1 MQSNGFFGI
10 FATQLIYNNALESQ
24 NFVLLQT
31 SKFYLMHKSRYIFIF
46 LLLFFPLLLS
56 AQNQT
61 DKSQTSTEV
70 EEVEVP
76 IMTQLGTTQYKGKTI
91 PHVIFPTLPKYA
103 PMQFDSEKE
112 REEYNRLVYN
122 VKKVLPWAK
131 LAKLTII
138 ETYEYLETLP
148 DKRSRDAHI
157 KQVEAGLKKQYAPA
171 LKKLTRSQGKLLIKL
186 VNRECNMTGYN
197 IAKALIGS
205 FKANLYQGIALL
217 FGNSLNKKYDP
228 EGDDKYTERVVRMV
242 EAGVL

>member
-1 MQSNGFFGI
+1 MQTLKFIILSISFFLSLSLG
-10 FATQLIYNNALESQ
+10 A
-24 NFVLLQT
+24 QT
-31 SKFYLMHKSRYIFIF
+31 PQDKQ
-46 LLLFFPLLLS
+46 
-56 AQNQT
+56 AQ
-61 DKSQTSTEV
+61 TEV

-76 IMTQLGTTQYKGKTI
+76 IMTQLGTTQYQGKTI

-103 PMQFDSEKE
+103 PMQFNSEKE

-148 DKRSRDAHI
+148 DKRSRDEHI

-197 IAKALIGS
+197 IAKAFIGS
-205 FKANLYQGIALL
+205 FKANLYQGIAVL

-242 EAGVL
+242 EAGVI

>member
-1 MQSNGFFGI
+1 MDIRSYI
-10 FATQLIYNNALESQ
+10 VCILLALPL
-24 NFVLLQT
+24 VLCAQQPSDP
-31 SKFYLMHKSRYIFIF
+31 SK
-46 LLLFFPLLLS
+46 
-56 AQNQT
+56 AQ
-61 DKSQTSTEV
+61 TEV

-76 IMTQLGTTQYKGKTI
+76 IITQVGTAQYEGKTI

-103 PMQFDSEKE
+103 PMQFSSDKE

-148 DKRSRDAHI
+148 DKRSRDEHI
-157 KQVEAGLKKQYAPA
+157 KRVEAGLKQQYTPA

-197 IAKALIGS
+197 IAKAFIGS
-205 FKANLYQGIALL
+205 FKANLYQGIAVL

-228 EGDDKYTERVVRMV
+228 EGDDRYTERVVRMV
-242 EAGVL
+242 EAGVI

>member
-1 MQSNGFFGI
+1 MLAI
-10 FATQLIYNNALESQ
+10 
-24 NFVLLQT
+24 
-31 SKFYLMHKSRYIFIF
+31 
-46 LLLFFPLLLS
+46 LLLLLPS
-56 AQNQT
+56 AAAAQQPAGAPE
-61 DKSQTSTEV
+61 KQATEV

-91 PHVIFPTLPKYA
+91 PHVIYPTLPKYA
-103 PMQFDSEKE
+103 PMQFSNEKE

-138 ETYEYLETLP
+138 ETYDYLETLP
-148 DKRSRDAHI
+148 DKRSRDEHI
-157 KQVEAGLKKQYAPA
+157 RRVEAGLKKQYAPA

-197 IAKALIGS
+197 IAKAFIGS
-205 FKANLYQGIALL
+205 FKANLYQGIAVL

-228 EGDDKYTERVVRMV
+228 EGDDRYTERVVRMV
-242 EAGVL
+242 EAGLI